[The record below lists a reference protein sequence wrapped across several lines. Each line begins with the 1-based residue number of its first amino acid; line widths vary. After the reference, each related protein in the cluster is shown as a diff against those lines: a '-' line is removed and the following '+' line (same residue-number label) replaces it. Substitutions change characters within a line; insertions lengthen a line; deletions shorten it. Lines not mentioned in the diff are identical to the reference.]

1 MKILVLG
8 GSGMLGFAVS
18 EYLASLN
25 IYNVSATLRRYEAPS
40 LASRKIKFYFGVDA
54 LNFSSIQKVFEE
66 FQPDVT
72 INCIG
77 AIKQG
82 IEGIPV
88 SQVIEINSLLP
99 HKLAELTS
107 RFNARLITFST
118 DCVFTGSRGRYSE
131 ESYPDSR
138 DIYGLSKLMGEVD
151 YGNSLTIR
159 TSLIGIEID
168 SQKSLLSW
176 FLMQRNSVPGYS
188 NAFFSGFPVNEIAK
202 IIHEKIIFNPLLK
215 GVLHLS
221 SDRISKCDLL
231 KKIGHLYDK
240 KIEIVPTSDPVID
253 RSLDSSKFRALAMYT
268 PDSWDRMLISMK
280 NFYFNFYTTR

>member
-25 IYNVSATLRRYEAPS
+25 IYNVSATLRRYEAPL

-54 LNFSSIQKVFEE
+54 LNFLSIQKVFEE
-66 FQPDVT
+66 FRPDVT

-77 AIKQG
+77 AIKQD
-82 IEGIPV
+82 IDEVPV

-107 RFNARLITFST
+107 RFHARLITFST
-118 DCVFTGSRGRYSE
+118 DCVFTGSYGAYSE

-151 YGNSLTIR
+151 YGDSLTIR
-159 TSLIGIEID
+159 TSLIGAEID
-168 SQKSLLSW
+168 SNKSLLSW
-176 FLMQRNSVPGYS
+176 FLMQEGSIQGYRNAY
-188 NAFFSGFPVNEIAK
+188 FSGFPANEVAK
-202 IIHEKIIFNPLLK
+202 IIHENIINNDSLR
-215 GVLHLS
+215 GVFHLS
-221 SDRISKCDLL
+221 SDRISKYDLL
-231 KKIGHLYDK
+231 TKIANVYGK
-240 KIEIVPTSDPVID
+240 QIEIISIEEPVID
-253 RSLDSSKFRALAMYT
+253 RSLNSDKFRLLAT
-268 PDSWDRMLISMK
+268 FVPDSWSHMLISMR
-280 NFYFNFYTTR
+280 NFYLNIGLK